1 MPKADNFFNND
12 PFVEDPFKEDPFPD
26 FSKQDPFD
34 TEYTGKTMG
43 KSFFFDRRNEN
54 VSLDLS
60 SESECAP
67 EPPPRPNNNLMQIKP
82 PPLPPKKQAGE
93 LLIKPPPR
101 PPYSDELH
109 YEHVENNETTLSP
122 PLPVPSRK
130 PKYEF
135 EKKKLYNAQSDE
147 DYLTPVSS
155 NKVNSTPPPNLPVD
169 DLDTLNITLS
179 QLTLTGLNDLAT
191 KLGIPPQ
198 QLSNMTLVQLTN
210 YLTTFI
216 HNTKV
221 HETPSFKA
229 DFTANFNNLN
239 NTTEMYDKYAAF
251 RELLQE
257 EVKESKPKA
266 EEDTHNNTSEQNV
279 PSNTEIA
286 DKYAALREIAD
297 LEIQTKNESSKD
309 NDTEAE
315 SNEVE
320 NENKTNIFK
329 AEEKKVSIKDSLIE
343 YTDIKQENVALKSP
357 ETKPTPIR
365 SPVTEVIQKN
375 VHLTSGS
382 LSDAVSGS
390 SPEIDNTASAEMP
403 KKSPD
408 VAAESWAIFDQP
420 HMSNDETKI
429 KQGVQ
434 SEEAMS
440 PWSSDSKEFG
450 NGSPVEGRQRV
461 DSSSGGDQWVKIRNK
476 RDQDGWWDTSAEP
489 EGMSANSC

>member
-1 MPKADNFFNND
+1 MPKAENFFNND
-12 PFVEDPFKEDPFPD
+12 PFEEDPFKDDPFPD
-26 FSKQDPFD
+26 FAKQDPFD
-34 TEYTGKTMG
+34 TEYTAKTTG

-60 SESECAP
+60 SGSECAP
-67 EPPPRPNNNLMQIKP
+67 EPPPRPNNNFTQIKP

-93 LLIKPPPR
+93 LLVKPPPR
-101 PPYSDELH
+101 PPYSDEVH
-109 YEHVENNETTLSP
+109 YEHVDNTESTLSP

-130 PKYEF
+130 PKVEF
-135 EKKKLYNAQSDE
+135 EKKKLVNMQSD
-147 DYLTPVSS
+147 DGYLTPVSS
-155 NKVNSTPPPNLPVD
+155 NKINSTPPPNLPVD

-216 HNTKV
+216 HNAKTS
-221 HETPSFKA
+221 EAPSFKA

-239 NTTEMYDKYAAF
+239 NTSELYDKYAAF

-257 EVKESKPKA
+257 EVKESKPKT
-266 EEDTHNNTSEQNV
+266 EEDTQNNTSNQNIQ
-279 PSNTEIA
+279 SNTEKA
-286 DKYAALREIAD
+286 DRYAALREIAD
-297 LEIQTKNESSKD
+297 MEIQTKNKSSED

-315 SNEVE
+315 NNEIE
-320 NENKTNIFK
+320 NENKTNNLK
-329 AEEKKVSIKDSLIE
+329 AEEKKGSIKDTLIE
-343 YTDIKQENVALKSP
+343 YNDIKQENVTLKSP
-357 ETKPTPIR
+357 ESKPTPLR
-365 SPVTEVIQKN
+365 SPVVEVIQKT

-420 HMSNDETKI
+420 HLSNDENKV
-429 KQGVQ
+429 KQSVQ
-434 SEEAMS
+434 SEEVMS

-461 DSSSGGDQWVKIRNK
+461 DSSSGAISG
-476 RDQDGWWDTSAEP
+476 
-489 EGMSANSC
+489 